1 MTKDTEPKDGAPAGV
16 SDSMQLLGCTTGGL
30 GCCAREA
37 EEFEFVLGRICP
49 NCSMV
54 QTEWDDTVYICD
66 PRKEKVSDAMTCNAF
81 DAT

>member
-1 MTKDTEPKDGAPAGV
+1 MTNDKQNPADKIVGSTDG
-16 SDSMQLLGCTTGGL
+16 LGCNTGGL

-37 EEFEFVLGRICP
+37 NEVDLAMGHTCQ

-54 QTEWDDTVYICD
+54 RTEWDDTVYICD
-66 PRKEKVSDAMTCNAF
+66 PRGKKVSDGMTCNAF

>member
-1 MTKDTEPKDGAPAGV
+1 MNNDKQESADKIVGSTVG
-16 SDSMQLLGCTTGGL
+16 LGCNTGGL

-37 EEFEFVLGRICP
+37 EEFEFELGRTCQ

-54 QTEWDDTVYICD
+54 RTEWDDTVYICD
-66 PRKEKVSDAMTCNAF
+66 PRGDKVSDGMTCNAF

>member
-1 MTKDTEPKDGAPAGV
+1 MSKADKTSPVKAMLYGLHNAI
-16 SDSMQLLGCTTGGL
+16 TGGL

-37 EEFEFVLGRICP
+37 NEVELAMGRTCQ

-54 QTEWDDTVYICD
+54 RTEWDDTVYICD
-66 PRKEKVSDAMTCNAF
+66 PRNEKVSDGMTCNAF